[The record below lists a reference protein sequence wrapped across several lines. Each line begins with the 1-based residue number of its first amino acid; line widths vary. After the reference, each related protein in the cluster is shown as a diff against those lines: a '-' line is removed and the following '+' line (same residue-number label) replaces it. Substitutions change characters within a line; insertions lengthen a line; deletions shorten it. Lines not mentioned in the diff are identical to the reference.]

1 MTSLLLFAFLSI
13 TVSFICSVL
22 EAVLLSITPTFISR
36 AAKDGH
42 AWAATLEEFK
52 EDIDRPLIAI
62 LSLNTIAH
70 TVGAIGVGS
79 TAEAAFGNS
88 DGVVG
93 IVSAVM
99 TVLILVV
106 SEIIPKTI
114 GATYWKKLAGLATR
128 MLKFIMWPMKWSGL
142 LWFLQL
148 TTKLIGKNAHVNAI
162 SIEDFEVMTDRAN
175 EEGMFQGHESK
186 VIKNMLR
193 FSEIGVEDIMT
204 PRAVMFTANA
214 DQTIRAF
221 QSKNKGL
228 RFSRIPVWSETH
240 ENITGLVLKDAV
252 LEAIIEGRGDEKLS
266 SIQRSILATQE
277 GTPIPEVFDALMKK
291 TGHLAMVMDDYG
303 SITGLVTVEDVV
315 ETLLGLEIVDEYDD
329 VVDLQQL
336 ARKRWVERAKRMGIT
351 LPQQSD
357 GETQAQART
366 ETA

>member
-1 MTSLLLFAFLSI
+1 MTALLLFAFLSI
-13 TVSFICSVL
+13 GVSFVCSVL
-22 EAVLLSITPTFISR
+22 EAVLLSVTPTFVKR
-36 AAKDGH
+36 ANSDGH
-42 AWAATLEEFK
+42 KWANTLAKLK

-70 TVGAIGVGS
+70 TVGAIGVGA
-79 TAEAAFGNS
+79 TAESAFGKG

-106 SEIIPKTI
+106 SEIIPKTL
-114 GATYWKKLAGLATR
+114 GATHWKRLAGISTR
-128 MLKFIMWPMKWSGL
+128 VLQAIMLPMKWTGM

-162 SIEDFEVMTDRAN
+162 SIEDFEVMTDLAN
-175 EEGMFQGHESK
+175 EKGVFQGNESK

-204 PRAVMFTANA
+204 PRVVMFTA
-214 DQTIRAF
+214 DGDLTIKEF
-221 QSKNKGL
+221 QAQNKGL
-228 RFSRIPVWSETH
+228 RFSRIPIWSDTN

-252 LEAIIEGRGDEKLS
+252 LEAIIEGRGDAKLS
-266 SIQRSILATQE
+266 SLQREISATQE
-277 GTPIPEVFDALMKK
+277 GTPIPEVFDKLMEKK
-291 TGHLAMVMDDYG
+291 GHLAMVMDDYG

-329 VVDLQQL
+329 VADLQQL
-336 ARKRWVERAKRMGIT
+336 ARKRWVERAKRMGIA
-351 LPQQSD
+351 LPE
-357 GETQAQART
+357 ETTKDT
-366 ETA
+366 ETAVTSV